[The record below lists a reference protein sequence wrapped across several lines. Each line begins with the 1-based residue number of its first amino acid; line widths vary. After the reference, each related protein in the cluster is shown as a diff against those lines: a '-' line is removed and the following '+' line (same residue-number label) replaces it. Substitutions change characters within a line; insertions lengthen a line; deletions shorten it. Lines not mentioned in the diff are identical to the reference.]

1 MSKRAFNITVKV
13 AITADGLPPF
23 PECNFQTDGLP
34 DNVRVTTDGTPRIT
48 KTNNFRII
56 AG

>member
-1 MSKRAFNITVKV
+1 MSKRAFTITVKV

-48 KTNNFRII
+48 KTNNFRLI

>member
-1 MSKRAFNITVKV
+1 MSKLTITVKV
-13 AITADGLPPF
+13 AITATQFGDGV
-23 PECNFQTDGLP
+23 ECNFQTDGLP

-48 KTNNFRII
+48 KSNNFRLI